1 MVKRMTEWEKRLKR
15 CCFTGHRPEKLRGT
29 EANVKAALTSEIER
43 ALVDGKRTFISGMA
57 RGVDIWAAE
66 LVLKYRE
73 DNSAVHLI
81 CALPFPEFGES
92 MGIQWRERYNAVL
105 ARADWISCICPNFRM
120 DSYQKRNIWMVN
132 RSSRLIAVY
141 DGEQGGTWNTM
152 AYARRQGIEIAWID
166 PRGVNGIWRS
176 KEEFLWN

>member
-1 MVKRMTEWEKRLKR
+1 MTEREKRLMR

-29 EANVKAALTSEIER
+29 ETDVKAILTSEIER
-43 ALVDGKRTFISGMA
+43 ALGDGKRTFISGMA

-66 LVLKYRE
+66 LVLDYRAG
-73 DNSAVHLI
+73 NPAIHLI

-92 MGIQWRERYNAVL
+92 MDRQWRKRYDAIL
-105 ARADWISCICPNFRM
+105 SRADWVSCTCPSFHM

-141 DGEQGGTWNTM
+141 NGEQGGTWNTM
-152 AYARRQGIEIAWID
+152 TYARRQGIEIARID
-166 PRGVNGIWRS
+166 LRS
-176 KEEFLWN
+176 NYRI